1 MDAAINNP
9 TRRARREVN
18 TSELELGQP
27 DAIQMPEVGL
37 PDRGD
42 EVVAVAEPLHSAYTQ
57 ALLFAEEPVT
67 ILINKS
73 QEKFAPL
80 TVDCWCNGKGA
91 EVMADG
97 KWVEFGWLPVERAV
111 TTKRKYVEILARSKH
126 MSINTVVGD
135 VNDESPK
142 NEISRSNSL
151 KAQFSI
157 IGDTSPRAAEWIQ
170 SLMREQA

>member
-1 MDAAINNP
+1 MDAISSP
-9 TRRARREVN
+9 VRRARKE
-18 TSELELGQP
+18 THTADMPLGQP
-27 DAIQMPEVGL
+27 DAIHMPDEGL
-37 PDRGD
+37 PERGD
-42 EVVAVAEPLHSAYTQ
+42 AVVAVAEPLHSAYTQ

-135 VNDESPK
+135 INDESPK

-157 IGDTSPRAAEWIQ
+157 IGDTSPQAAAWIQ

>member
-1 MDAAINNP
+1 MDALSSPA
-9 TRRARREVN
+9 RRARKEMH
-18 TSELELGQP
+18 TADMALGQP
-27 DAIQMPEVGL
+27 DAIEMPEVGL
-37 PDRGD
+37 PERGD
-42 EVVAVAEPLHSAYTQ
+42 AVVAVTEPLHSAYTQ

-135 VNDESPK
+135 INDESPK

-157 IGDTSPRAAEWIQ
+157 IGDTSPQAAVWIQ

>member
-1 MDAAINNP
+1 MDALSSP
-9 TRRARREVN
+9 VRRTRKETHTADMP
-18 TSELELGQP
+18 LGQP
-27 DAIQMPEVGL
+27 DAMQMPEVGL
-37 PDRGD
+37 PERGD
-42 EVVAVAEPLHSAYTQ
+42 AIVSVTEPLHSAYTQ

-73 QEKFAPL
+73 PEKFAPL

-126 MSINTVVGD
+126 MSVNTVVGD
-135 VNDESPK
+135 MNEESPK

-157 IGDTSPRAAEWIQ
+157 IGDTSPQAGAWIQ